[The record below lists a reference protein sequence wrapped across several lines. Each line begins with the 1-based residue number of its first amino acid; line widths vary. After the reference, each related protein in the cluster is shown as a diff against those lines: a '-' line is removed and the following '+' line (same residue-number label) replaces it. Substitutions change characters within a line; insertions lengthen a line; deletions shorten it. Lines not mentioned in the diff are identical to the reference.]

1 MKVGLLGPLEVT
13 ADDGAVVELSGR
25 KTRILLAVMACQA
38 NRPVSSD
45 LLVDSLW
52 GSAPPG
58 QADASLRVYVHHLR
72 RAVGSARIGRRA
84 GGYVM
89 SLAPDELDIEQ
100 FRALAADGRRAV
112 SADDLT
118 RAGGLFDAALNLW
131 RGPALFGL
139 DSTPALAAEAT
150 GVEELRLQTLEQRFE
165 VELALGRHDGIVA
178 ELFEL
183 VGRYPMRETFPGQ
196 LMRALVA
203 SDRSAEAA
211 AVFDATRRVLADELG
226 LEPSPPLRQ
235 LHLSILRDDPALRST
250 VKIDAPEPG
259 RPQQAGGLVPRQLP
273 TVTAG
278 LAGRTAF
285 LAQLD
290 TLVPDSDGDGMPIA
304 AISGTGGIGKTTLAL
319 HWAHRVHSK
328 FPDGQLYVNLRGF
341 DPAATPID
349 PSEVLREFLD
359 ALGVPVER
367 LPDGVEAQ
375 AKLYRTLVAERRML
389 IVLDNARDAEQVRP
403 LLPGS
408 GGCLVVV
415 TSRSQLTGLVVAEG
429 AHPMTLDLLSTAEAR
444 ELLTHRLGANR
455 VGNEAVATDRL
466 IECCGGLPLALSV
479 VAARLVAN
487 PNLSLTAVA
496 DELIHTRERLD
507 LFAGDDAATDV
518 RAVFSWSYRILGE
531 QAARLFRLAGM
542 HPGGDIGALA
552 AAHLVG
558 LSPVQARP
566 LLTQLVRAHLLTE
579 QAPGR
584 YAFHDLLRAYAAELA
599 LTIDSEHDRKTALC
613 RLLDYYLHT
622 AHAAALAL
630 QYSITDLVT
639 PAGAD
644 LRGRAE
650 EFTRHEAALAWL
662 VTERPSLIAAV
673 SRARDAG
680 YFTHC
685 WQLARVLQEFL
696 GVQGH
701 WHDLHQVQQIALEAA
716 ERAENPAAQAAAH
729 RALAYADTLLGHY
742 QQAEN
747 HLQHALHGYRELD
760 DLVHEGY
767 CRHNL
772 SMVYSAQG
780 RQHEALDNERST
792 LEIFQRAGHLRGEA
806 IALNMIGGELNA
818 IGEHEQALLH
828 GQQALILHRQTE
840 EWQRDSYILDT
851 VADAHYHLGHYQ
863 LAQDCYRQA
872 AGVCQQIGNRHEEAA
887 LLAHL
892 GDAHHA
898 AEEPELARDAWQ
910 QALNIVETF
919 DRLGPGLLASDGN
932 KRLPDVEPLRAK
944 LRQLD

>member
-1 MKVGLLGPLEVT
+1 
-13 ADDGAVVELSGR
+13 
-25 KTRILLAVMACQA
+25 
-38 NRPVSSD
+38 
-45 LLVDSLW
+45 
-52 GSAPPG
+52 
-58 QADASLRVYVHHLR
+58 
-72 RAVGSARIGRRA
+72 
-84 GGYVM
+84 
-89 SLAPDELDIEQ
+89 
-100 FRALAADGRRAV
+100 
-112 SADDLT
+112 
-118 RAGGLFDAALNLW
+118 
-131 RGPALFGL
+131 
-139 DSTPALAAEAT
+139 
-150 GVEELRLQTLEQRFE
+150 
-165 VELALGRHDGIVA
+165 
-178 ELFEL
+178 
-183 VGRYPMRETFPGQ
+183 
-196 LMRALVA
+196 
-203 SDRSAEAA
+203 
-211 AVFDATRRVLADELG
+211 
-226 LEPSPPLRQ
+226 
-235 LHLSILRDDPALRST
+235 
-250 VKIDAPEPG
+250 
-259 RPQQAGGLVPRQLP
+259 
-273 TVTAG
+273 
-278 LAGRTAF
+278 
-285 LAQLD
+285 
-290 TLVPDSDGDGMPIA
+290 
-304 AISGTGGIGKTTLAL
+304 
-319 HWAHRVHSK
+319 
-328 FPDGQLYVNLRGF
+328 
-341 DPAATPID
+341 
-349 PSEVLREFLD
+349 
-359 ALGVPVER
+359 
-367 LPDGVEAQ
+367 
-375 AKLYRTLVAERRML
+375 
-389 IVLDNARDAEQVRP
+389 
-403 LLPGS
+403 
-408 GGCLVVV
+408 
-415 TSRSQLTGLVVAEG
+415 
-429 AHPMTLDLLSTAEAR
+429 
-444 ELLTHRLGANR
+444 
-455 VGNEAVATDRL
+455 VATDRL

-851 VADAHYHLGHYQ
+851 VADAHYHLGQYQ

-872 AGVCQQIGNRHEEAA
+872 ADVCQQIGNRHEEAA